1 VDRKRKHLIR
11 LGAGVAAGLGAAALT
26 WAGLAAN
33 AEEPAEP
40 KGDFEAQ
47 IIGGSDVED
56 GQYPWLV
63 GLGSPGDGSAYDR
76 QFCGGTVIAEDVVLT
91 AAHCVEDS
99 AAEDLVVFSGAIDL
113 ESADVVETAV
123 ADLHV
128 AEDYND
134 PIAMSND
141 WALLKLAEPVDVE
154 PIGLAT
160 EPEEYD
166 LLETAGWGDTGDGFP
181 TTAQWVEVP
190 FVSDEDCEAAYP
202 DEVDAASMLC
212 AGDLENGGVDSCQG
226 DSGGPI
232 MSPAT
237 DEDSDEPTQV
247 LVGIVSWGY
256 GCADAG
262 NPGVYGEV
270 ADFNDAID
278 EVLAGWAE

>member
-1 VDRKRKHLIR
+1 MDRTRKQAIR
-11 LGAGVAAGLGAAALT
+11 LGAGVAAGLGAAAIA
-26 WAGLAAN
+26 WAGIAAN
-33 AEEPAEP
+33 AEEPADA
-40 KGDFEAQ
+40 KGDFETM
-47 IIGGSDVED
+47 IIGGGDVTD

-63 GLGSPGDGSAYDR
+63 GLGSPGEGTPYER
-76 QFCGGTVIAEDVVLT
+76 QFCGGSVIAEDVVLT
-91 AAHCVEDS
+91 AAHCVEES
-99 AAEDLVVFSGAIDL
+99 VAEDLVVFSGAIDL
-113 ESADVVETAV
+113 ESEDVVETAV

-141 WALLKLAEPVDVE
+141 WALLKLAEPLDVE
-154 PIGLAT
+154 PIALAT

-166 LLETAGWGDTGDGFP
+166 LLETAGWGDTGEGFP

-190 FVSDEDCEAAYP
+190 FVSDADCEAAYP
-202 DEVDAASMLC
+202 DEVDAQTMLC

-232 MSPAT
+232 MTPAG
-237 DEDSDEPTQV
+237 EEQV

-256 GCADAG
+256 GCAEAG

-270 ADFNDAID
+270 ADFNDAIE
-278 EVLAGWAE
+278 EVLAGWEG

>member
-1 VDRKRKHLIR
+1 MDRKRKHLIR
-11 LGAGVAAGLGAAALT
+11 LGAGVAAGLGATAIA
-26 WAGLAAN
+26 WAGIAAN
-33 AEEPAEP
+33 AEPVEP

-47 IIGGSDVED
+47 IIGGGDVTE

-63 GLGSPGDGSAYDR
+63 GLGSPGEGTAYER
-76 QFCGGTVIAEDVVLT
+76 QFCGGSVIAEDVVLT
-91 AAHCVEDS
+91 AAHCVEDA

-113 ESADVVETAV
+113 ESEDVVETAV

-154 PIGLAT
+154 PIGLGT
-160 EPEEYD
+160 EPEEFD
-166 LLETAGWGDTGDGFP
+166 LLEVAGWGDTGDGFP

-190 FVSDEDCEAAYP
+190 FVSDADCEAAYP
-202 DEVDAASMLC
+202 DEVDAESMLC
-212 AGDLENGGVDSCQG
+212 AGDLENGGIDSCQG

-232 MSPAT
+232 MTPAG
-237 DEDSDEPTQV
+237 EDQI

-256 GCADAG
+256 GCAEAG
-262 NPGVYGEV
+262 NPGVYAEV
-270 ADFNDAID
+270 AGFDDTID
-278 EVLAGWAE
+278 EVLAGWE

>member
-1 VDRKRKHLIR
+1 MDRTRKQAIR
-11 LGAGVAAGLGAAALT
+11 LGAGVAAGLGAAAIA
-26 WAGLAAN
+26 WAGIAAN
-33 AEEPAEP
+33 AEEPAKP
-40 KGDFEAQ
+40 NGDFEAQ
-47 IIGGSDVED
+47 IIGGGDVTD

-63 GLGSPGDGSAYDR
+63 GLGSPGEGTPYER
-76 QFCGGTVIAEDVVLT
+76 QFCGGSVIAEDVVLT
-91 AAHCVEDS
+91 AAHCVEES
-99 AAEDLVVFSGAIDL
+99 VAEDLVVFSGAIDL
-113 ESADVVETAV
+113 ESEDVVETAV

-141 WALLKLAEPVDVE
+141 WALLKLAEPLNVE
-154 PIGLAT
+154 PIALAT

-166 LLETAGWGDTGDGFP
+166 LLETAGWGDTGEGFP

-202 DEVDAASMLC
+202 DEVDAQTMLC

-232 MSPAT
+232 MTPAS
-237 DEDSDEPTQV
+237 EEQV

-256 GCADAG
+256 GCAEAG

-270 ADFNDAID
+270 ADFNDAIE
-278 EVLAGWAE
+278 EVLAGWEG

>member
-1 VDRKRKHLIR
+1 MDRKRKHLIR
-11 LGAGVAAGLGAAALT
+11 LGAGVAAGLGAAAIAWT
-26 WAGLAAN
+26 GIAAN
-33 AEEPAEP
+33 AEPVDT

-47 IIGGSDVED
+47 IIGGGDVAE

-63 GLGSPGDGSAYDR
+63 GLGSPGEGTAYER

-91 AAHCVEDS
+91 AAHCVEES
-99 AAEDLVVFSGAIDL
+99 AAADLVVFSGAIDL
-113 ESADVVETAV
+113 ESEDVVETAV

-134 PIAMSND
+134 PIAMAND

-154 PIGLAT
+154 PIALGT
-160 EPEEYD
+160 EVEEFD
-166 LLETAGWGDTGDGFP
+166 ALETAGWGDTGEGFP

-190 FVSDEDCEAAYP
+190 FVSDADCEAAYP

-232 MSPAT
+232 MSPAG
-237 DEDSDEPTQV
+237 EDQV

-256 GCADAG
+256 GCAEAG

-270 ADFNDAID
+270 AEFD
-278 EVLAGWAE
+278 ETIEAVLAGWE

>member
-1 VDRKRKHLIR
+1 VDRTRKQAIR
-11 LGAGVAAGLGAAALT
+11 LGAGVAAGLGAAAIA
-26 WAGLAAN
+26 WAGIAAN
-33 AEEPAEP
+33 AEEPADA
-40 KGDFEAQ
+40 KGDFETM
-47 IIGGSDVED
+47 IIGGGDVTD

-63 GLGSPGDGSAYDR
+63 GLGSPGEGTPYER
-76 QFCGGTVIAEDVVLT
+76 QFCGGSVIAEDVVLT
-91 AAHCVEDS
+91 AAHCVEES

-113 ESADVVETAV
+113 ESEDVVETAV

-141 WALLKLAEPVDVE
+141 WALLKLAEPLDVE
-154 PIGLAT
+154 PIALAT

-166 LLETAGWGDTGDGFP
+166 LLETAGWGDTGEGFP

-202 DEVDAASMLC
+202 DEVDAQTMLC

-232 MSPAT
+232 MTPAG
-237 DEDSDEPTQV
+237 EEQV

-256 GCADAG
+256 GCAEAG

-270 ADFNDAID
+270 ADFNDAIE
-278 EVLAGWAE
+278 EVLAGWEG

>member
-11 LGAGVAAGLGAAALT
+11 LGAGVAAGLGAAAIAWT
-26 WAGLAAN
+26 GFAAN
-33 AEEPAEP
+33 AEPAAP
-40 KGDFEAQ
+40 NGDFEAQ
-47 IIGGSDVED
+47 IIGGSDVTE

-63 GLGSPGDGSAYDR
+63 GLGAPGEGTAYER

-91 AAHCVEDS
+91 AAHCVEES
-99 AAEDLVVFSGAIDL
+99 AAADLVVFSGAIDL

-134 PIAMSND
+134 PIAMAND

-154 PIGLAT
+154 PIALGT
-160 EPEEYD
+160 EAGEFD
-166 LLETAGWGDTGDGFP
+166 VLETAGWGDTGEGFP

-190 FVSDEDCEAAYP
+190 FVSDTDCEAAYP

-232 MSPAT
+232 MSPAG
-237 DEDSDEPTQV
+237 EDQV

-256 GCADAG
+256 GCAEAG

-270 ADFNDAID
+270 ADFDEAIA
-278 EVLAGWAE
+278 EVLAGWE

>member
-1 VDRKRKHLIR
+1 VDRTRKQAIR
-11 LGAGVAAGLGAAALT
+11 LGAGVAAGLGAAAIA
-26 WAGLAAN
+26 WAGIAAN
-33 AEEPAEP
+33 AEEPADA
-40 KGDFEAQ
+40 KGDFETM
-47 IIGGSDVED
+47 IIGGGDVTD

-63 GLGSPGDGSAYDR
+63 GLGSPGEGTPYER
-76 QFCGGTVIAEDVVLT
+76 QFCGGSVIAEDVVLT
-91 AAHCVEDS
+91 AAHCVEES

-113 ESADVVETAV
+113 ESEDVVETAV
-123 ADLHV
+123 SDLHV

-141 WALLKLAEPVDVE
+141 WALLKLAEPLDVE
-154 PIGLAT
+154 PIALAA

-166 LLETAGWGDTGDGFP
+166 LLETAGWGDTGEGFP

-202 DEVDAASMLC
+202 DEVDAQTMLC

-232 MSPAT
+232 MTPAG
-237 DEDSDEPTQV
+237 EEQV

-256 GCADAG
+256 GCAEAG

-270 ADFNDAID
+270 ADFNDAIE
-278 EVLAGWAE
+278 EVLAGWEG